1 MNLTPEQQRSVR
13 QHLELIQTRLSG
25 HVTRLANSGAV
36 GTDTTGSDIIRVALE
51 DLAAEFKET
60 SEVRNLRCF

>member
-1 MNLTPEQQRSVR
+1 MNLTPEQQRSVL
-13 QHLELIQTRLSG
+13 QHLDLVQIRLSG

-36 GTDTTGSDIIRVALE
+36 GPDTTGSDIIRVALE

-60 SEVRNLRCF
+60 PEVKNLRCF